1 MKSKAKLTAPRLQ
14 LILCISMLLIVII
27 GVALFQVGQKQ
38 LSGVAHTVAEAGAA
52 ADASQN
58 DLQRLQDTQLQLKQ
72 DADVVKSVSDIVAE
86 SKNHLYQNQV
96 INDLTRFAAS
106 SGVTITNIAFASPTV
121 GAKQATTTTPTA
133 TAPASPTTPALGGA
147 LSPTAGGAV
156 GAAGVTPVSE
166 TISLKG
172 PINYSSFLQF
182 LHDIEQNLTNMQL
195 QSISLS
201 SSTSGLTSNDLTI
214 QVYIR

>member
-1 MKSKAKLTAPRLQ
+1 MKSKTKLTAPRLQ
-14 LILCISMLLIVII
+14 LMLCISIVLIII
-27 GVALFQVGQKQ
+27 VGVALFQVGQKQ
-38 LSGVAHTVAEAGAA
+38 LSNVARTVAEAGAA

-58 DLQRLQDTQLQLKQ
+58 DLQRLQDTQTQLKQ

-96 INDLTRFAAS
+96 INDLTKFAAS
-106 SGVTITNIAFASPTV
+106 SGVTITNIAFASTTS
-121 GAKQATTTTPTA
+121 GSKAATTTPTA
-133 TAPASPTTPALGGA
+133 PAVSPTLGVGSG
-147 LSPTAGGAV
+147 LPGAV
-156 GAAGVTPVSE
+156 PSGGLAGVKPVSE
-166 TISLKG
+166 TITLKS

-201 SSTSGLTSNDLTI
+201 SDASGLTSNDLTI